1 MIVVIRYPD
10 FNLNCVHIYIVRISS
25 NGEIQSSFELV
36 THSII
41 NGFVRVTM
49 LQIKRIDHHG
59 LGQFETITNP
69 VSNQFFKRIIL
80 DWIFVNIFFW
90 DSMKFFLWFEVML
103 EFDVSI
109 EPTNHIVEQSKLV
122 SSHLLGLQLNDMAY
136 SMPFIRYWNSGQM
149 NELPA

>member
-59 LGQFETITNP
+59 LGQLEAIADPITIQLLNI
-69 VSNQFFKRIIL
+69 QFQFL
-80 DWIFVNIFFW
+80 LFVQVN
-90 DSMKFFLWFEVML
+90 
-103 EFDVSI
+103 
-109 EPTNHIVEQSKLV
+109 KL
-122 SSHLLGLQLNDMAY
+122 SSYNL
-136 SMPFIRYWNSGQM
+136 
-149 NELPA
+149 